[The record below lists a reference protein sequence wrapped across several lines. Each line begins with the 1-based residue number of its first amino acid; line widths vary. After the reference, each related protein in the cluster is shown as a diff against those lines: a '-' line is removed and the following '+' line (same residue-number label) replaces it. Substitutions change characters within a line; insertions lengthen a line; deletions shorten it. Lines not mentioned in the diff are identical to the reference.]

1 MPPIFTEPVS
11 TGLNGSDTS
20 RWSRSPVPQH
30 DTYRK
35 RSSSDRL
42 MSLTSGGT
50 APNPLRRGGRSS
62 AAAGSAGISMTLR
75 IRHVP
80 DLLLPSRYHV
90 QIDDDRSLRLVTT
103 PTKPYVSLGSCA
115 GRSSSTI

>member
-20 RWSRSPVPQH
+20 NCFSSPVPKH

-35 RSSSDRL
+35 RSSSERL
-42 MSLTSGGT
+42 RSVTSGGT
-50 APNPLRRGGRSS
+50 APKPLSSGGRSS
-62 AAAGSAGISMTLR
+62 ADAGSAGMSMTLR
-75 IRHVP
+75 MRQVP

-90 QIDDDRSLRLVTT
+90 QIDAERSFKLVTA
-103 PTKPYVSLGSCA
+103 PVKP
-115 GRSSSTI
+115 